1 MSVNE
6 KKTAKKEKRQRNQNG
21 TKIDEASCFCENS
34 YNQVPMISWR
44 LLYWSE
50 AHLNGLQKDNVAAN
64 TTFRLAHTESRENGG
79 LCGLVD
85 ACPIH
90 IDRI

>member
-1 MSVNE
+1 
-6 KKTAKKEKRQRNQNG
+6 
-21 TKIDEASCFCENS
+21 
-34 YNQVPMISWR
+34 MISWR